1 MQISLTPLNCKKKN
15 MTRKIL
21 IMLLATMLLLD
32 ACNSNKNSENTQE
45 VALSDIST
53 DTAVNI
59 PFQEATNY
67 FVKNT
72 YEDSAF
78 HSMMISS
85 QEVFDSIFGMAAFMG
100 KDGKPSPIDFS
111 TQNVLALIGQTT
123 DLATTIKVQ
132 SLESIDST
140 IVLTY
145 IQTIGEKQSATI
157 RPVVLLTIDKQIQ
170 GSLQVIKEE

>member
-1 MQISLTPLNCKKKN
+1 M
-15 MTRKIL
+15 
-21 IMLLATMLLLD
+21 
-32 ACNSNKNSENTQE
+32 
-45 VALSDIST
+45 
-53 DTAVNI
+53 
-59 PFQEATNY
+59 
-67 FVKNT
+67 
-72 YEDSAF
+72 
-78 HSMMISS
+78 
-85 QEVFDSIFGMAAFMG
+85 
-100 KDGKPSPIDFS
+100 
-111 TQNVLALIGQTT
+111 LALIGQTT

>member
-1 MQISLTPLNCKKKN
+1 M
-15 MTRKIL
+15 
-21 IMLLATMLLLD
+21 
-32 ACNSNKNSENTQE
+32 
-45 VALSDIST
+45 
-53 DTAVNI
+53 
-59 PFQEATNY
+59 
-67 FVKNT
+67 
-72 YEDSAF
+72 
-78 HSMMISS
+78 
-85 QEVFDSIFGMAAFMG
+85 
-100 KDGKPSPIDFS
+100 
-111 TQNVLALIGQTT
+111 IGQTT